1 VEGTVLFTFAHP
13 SDASGSGITEHRT
26 AKGEMLGIVDNSCD
40 FGFHCIVPEC
50 PFPIDRADATHVA
63 RLQVEVM
70 VKAPADAETRASA
83 GNEGN
88 QDFGK
93 GRQLFK
99 DDVKQFRITDTD
111 VDGGYVY
118 WSSGLQERADKAMS
132 FSKEVQALRSESD
145 NVQAL
150 YMTSDN
156 VQALT
161 PPAEMED
168 EGSKEFTPAEIA
180 DAAATAAAGAAA
192 GEAGAAIDMDDNS
205 HEIQG
210 RRRQKKAED
219 GSYHEYRSM
228 NTKGKMAKSSAK
240 PQPNTHFTPA
250 FRPPT
255 ERRQRRAKPR
265 SSAPRS
271 LPTLFLQNLDK
282 NFEDLK
288 INKEM

>member
-13 SDASGSGITEHRT
+13 SNTSGSGITEHRT
-26 AKGEMLGIVDNSCD
+26 AKGEMLGIVDNSCG
-40 FGFHCIVPEC
+40 FGFHCVVPEC
-50 PFPIDRADATHVA
+50 PFPIDQAGATSVA

-70 VKAPADAETRASA
+70 VKAPADAETTASA

-88 QDFGK
+88 QGCGK

-111 VDGGYVY
+111 VEGGYVY
-118 WSSGLQERADKAMS
+118 WNSEYQERADKAMS
-132 FSKEVQALRSESD
+132 FGKEVQALRSESD

-150 YMTSDN
+150 HM
-156 VQALT
+156 T

-192 GEAGAAIDMDDNS
+192 GEAGAAIGMDDNS
-205 HEIQG
+205 HETRG
-210 RRRQKKAED
+210 RRRQKKAD
-219 GSYHEYRSM
+219 GSFREYRSM
-228 NTKGKMAKSSAK
+228 IIKGKTAKSSAK
-240 PQPNTHFTPA
+240 PQPNGH

-255 ERRQRRAKPR
+255 ERRQSSAVPR
-265 SSAPRS
+265 SNAARSA
-271 LPTLFLQNLDK
+271 LPERFMQN
-282 NFEDLK
+282 LK